1 LIAREI
7 AKALNSREPKIVNGP
22 EILDKFVGEAEKNI
36 RELFREAD
44 EEWDRL
50 GFNSELHVIILDE
63 IDAIAK
69 KRGFI
74 VGDGSGVRDSVVNQL
89 LTKIDGVKERNN
101 VLIIGLTNRIDLLD
115 PAIIRPGRLEVH
127 VRVKE
132 PTRSGREEILY
143 IMMKPMI
150 LGNFLS
156 ITDAKLFA
164 ERISFITAGYTGADL
179 AGLLRS
185 ACSFAVN
192 RYHNDNDNKIE
203 IKWND
208 IELAI
213 KEMKNTKSISKRKII
228 TETIDHHFQRVF
240 KPMKIKYSRKLEDIL
255 YDDNNNDNNNNNN

>member
-1 LIAREI
+1 MIAREI

-192 RYHNDNDNKIE
+192 RFHNEDTKIE
-203 IKWND
+203 IKWID
-208 IELAI
+208 IEEAI
-213 KEMKNTKSISKRKII
+213 KEMRNTKRISKRKII
-228 TETIDHHFQRVF
+228 YETISHQFQRVF
-240 KPMKIKYSRKLEDIL
+240 KPIKINYTRKLEDIL
-255 YDDNNNDNNNNNN
+255 YDN